1 MASPKKKWLR
11 RKAAEAAA
19 AKPAPK
25 VEEAAPAPKPAKVEE
40 KAAEAPKKEKKPARR
55 LRLSKDRE

>member
-11 RKAAEAAA
+11 RKAAEAA
-19 AKPAPK
+19 PK
-25 VEEAAPAPKPAKVEE
+25 VEKVAPAPKPAKVEE